1 MLKLQASSM
10 NENTPQRQVPRVML
24 QVFASYV
31 HVTSCYASIKCLEL
45 FRDVSGTLPAEG
57 SLAWRM
63 ISFVPSAFNS
73 SVHVILVHLRYLL
86 KP

>member
-1 MLKLQASSM
+1 MLKLQATTISSM

-24 QVFASYV
+24 EVMYMLH
-31 HVTSCYASIKCLEL
+31 HVTGL

-63 ISFVPSAFNS
+63 ISFVPLAFNS
-73 SVHVILVHLRYLL
+73 SVHVIFVHLRYLL